1 MSRVEHVGVVG
12 CGPVG
17 AVLALALCRKG
28 IQVTMIEANSGPVED
43 QRAATV
49 HPPTVEML
57 VDLGLKDAAWESGLL
72 SPIFHYRDRVTG
84 DLVAIFD
91 VSVLQGEVPYPFVLQ
106 WEQYK
111 LVLAA
116 LAEAEKTGLLTCRFD
131 RTLTGLSQG
140 ANAVTA
146 MAETPDGPETFH
158 FDYLVGCDGGRSTV
172 RKLTDIDFEGFTWPE
187 RFIKI
192 GTTFDFLTTDRGY
205 CTRNYFSDPDEWL
218 NLFKVK
224 GPGEPGIWRGIFP
237 TRVDETDAEAL
248 SHEGV
253 QRRLQKFLPKAG
265 DYPIAYHALYNVH
278 QRVAATFNKG
288 RILLA
293 GDAAHVNNPIGG
305 MGMNGGIHDV
315 INLAEKLTA
324 IRDGDAQ
331 PDVLDRYT
339 RQRRKAQ
346 VDFVQ
351 AQSVAN
357 KTRPQRERPGGPP
370 AAPGHAPP
378 HRRRP
383 RTAQEVSLPQFADRQ
398 PALGQRRC
406 VTNPPP
412 AGSATA
418 CCARKTRAIWTA
430 PAPSFRTSRCPAPA
444 TSRSSAARWRT
455 PCCTASPSPPAT
467 KRKCSPRP
475 TWGRSTT

>member
-1 MSRVEHVGVVG
+1 MTKIDHVGVVG

-17 AVLALALCRKG
+17 AVLALSLCRNG
-28 IQVTMIEANSGPVED
+28 FRVTMIESHPGPVED

-57 VDLGLKDAAWESGLL
+57 VALGLKDAAWESGLL
-72 SPIFHYRDRVTG
+72 SPIFHFRDRVT
-84 DLVAIFD
+84 DELVAIFD
-91 VSVLQGEVPYPFVLQ
+91 VGVLEGEIPYPFVLQ

-116 LAEAEKTGLLTCRFD
+116 LAEGEKTGLLTTRFSH
-131 RTLTGLSQG
+131 TLLDLSQ
-140 ANAVTA
+140 NADRVTA
-146 MAETPDGPETFH
+146 TVQREDGTENLE
-158 FDYLVGCDGGRSTV
+158 FDYVVGCDGGRSTV
-172 RKLTDIDFEGFTWPE
+172 RKLADIAFEGFTWPE

-192 GTTFDFLTTDRGY
+192 GTTFNFLETDKGY

-237 TRVDETDAEAL
+237 TRVDETDEEAL
-248 SHEGV
+248 SPEGV
-253 QRRLQKFLPKAG
+253 QARLQKFLPKSG

-293 GDAAHVNNPIGG
+293 GDSAHVNNPIGG

-315 INLAEKLTA
+315 VNLVEKLTGL
-324 IRDGDAQ
+324 RDGTLEADA
-331 PDVLDRYT
+331 LDRYT

-357 KTRPQRERPGGPP
+357 KKSLSEKDP
-370 AAPGHAPP
+370 AA
-378 HRRRP
+378 
-383 RTAQEVSLPQFADRQ
+383 
-398 PALGQRRC
+398 
-406 VTNPPP
+406 
-412 AGSATA
+412 
-418 CCARKTRAIWTA
+418 RKAHLDMLR
-430 PAPSFRTSRCPAPA
+430 RTSNDLAMHKKFLY
-444 TSRSSAARWRT
+444 RSSLIDSLREADAV
-455 PCCTASPSPPAT
+455 A
-467 KRKCSPRP
+467 
-475 TWGRSTT
+475 